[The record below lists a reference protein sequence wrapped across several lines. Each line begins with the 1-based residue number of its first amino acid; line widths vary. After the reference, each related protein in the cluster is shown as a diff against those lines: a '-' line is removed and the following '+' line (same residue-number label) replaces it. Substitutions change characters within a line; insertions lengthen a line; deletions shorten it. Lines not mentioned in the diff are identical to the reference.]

1 MKICKN
7 CNLDFDDSKK
17 FCDQCGQ
24 RLFATT
30 DNKID
35 KFAQEVSIFT
45 STLDRNIKNFQ
56 SEFESSETAKKL
68 NKTSQ
73 KLIEFII
80 IILGIAGTAILFFNL
95 VSIILNKEETFL
107 YEILNPRSES
117 IYYKADFTTKFE
129 LLMPSLVLPTLLTLI
144 ASFKRFY
151 FLIGLSLCFVIL
163 EIASN

>member
-7 CNLDFDDSKK
+7 CNLDFDDSKN

-95 VSIILNKEETFL
+95 VSIILNKEETF
-107 YEILNPRSES
+107 YM
-117 IYYKADFTTKFE
+117 KF
-129 LLMPSLVLPTLLTLI
+129 
-144 ASFKRFY
+144 
-151 FLIGLSLCFVIL
+151 
-163 EIASN
+163 